1 MITHIMK
8 LTKFIL
14 IIGLTVINHDKYLNI
29 GLVVMKLKPNKC
41 PTLEGRDMLYTT
53 LSITYSVG

>member
-53 LSITYSVG
+53 PSNQNMI

>member
-14 IIGLTVINHDKYLNI
+14 IIIGLTVINHDKYLNI

-53 LSITYSVG
+53 PSNQNMI